1 MLNVLLIEADN
12 QRNLGGSCVR
22 DLKNVNRYL
31 DECNIERRST
41 IVLSICDVSNI
52 RMKNDYF
59 YDSLSNY
66 KNAFNKFCDE
76 IKDGDSAFIMIS
88 GHGYQKSQEYREYQ
102 KNKELDGMDEYIN
115 YNNGIITDNDI
126 YDLLIK
132 NIKKKCKRI
141 VCLSDTCHSGTMFDL
156 DNNDNND
163 NKNTISLSGCQDH
176 ELSSCDI
183 SDVGFGGSLTVH
195 LLSINNSL
203 DKLLNSDI
211 EEIRKDVY
219 ERLKCI
225 LKFLGQVPILN
236 YI

>member
-22 DLKNVNRYL
+22 DLKNIDSYL
-31 DECNIERRST
+31 DKCSIERRST
-41 IVLSICDVSNI
+41 IVLSICDISNI
-52 RMKNDYF
+52 RMKNEYL
-59 YDSLSNY
+59 YDSLTNY
-66 KNAFNKFCDE
+66 KNIFDKFCDD

-88 GHGYQKSQEYREYQ
+88 GHGYQKYQ
-102 KNKELDGMDEYIN
+102 KYQKCDNKELDGMDEYIS

-126 YDLLIK
+126 YQLLIK
-132 NIKKKCKRI
+132 KIKKKCKRI

-163 NKNTISLSGCQDH
+163 NKNTISLSGCQDN

-203 DKLLNSDI
+203 NKLLNSDI
-211 EEIRKDVY
+211 EEIRRDIY
-219 ERLKCI
+219 DSLKSI